1 VCAVVCVFGQYVDY
15 EGHKVVRVTVN
26 NQQEFSVLEGLLN
39 AASFH
44 DVWSGDSVLSLGE
57 NDIRV
62 DDDLLK
68 AINEAGL
75 TNTVRIESIQALLS
89 EERWTYLLNGSSA
102 DFFATYHRYDEI
114 VVYLKQLTQ
123 TYPHLAQFIPSVGK
137 TIEGR
142 DIPAIRI
149 NATYNGAKGKKIFF
163 QGGQHAREWIGPA
176 TVLYITTQLL
186 EKYGKDNAVTQ
197 LVKDIEFTIVP
208 LANPDG
214 YEYAWTK
221 ERLWRKNR
229 RRNSDGTY
237 GVDLNRNWDEHW
249 GGGGSS
255 GVPSSDTYR
264 GTKAFSE
271 PESATLSKF
280 VTELGPNVIAAIDF
294 HSYSQLILRPYGWT
308 NANCPDEQALKV
320 IGDGVRLAIKAVHN
334 KDYTN
339 QKSIDL
345 YVTTGT
351 ASDWW
356 YYAGVWASY
365 TIELRDTGKYGFVL
379 PAAEIVPS
387 GQEIWNSMLY
397 FCKTVYD
404 NYPRK

>member
-1 VCAVVCVFGQYVDY
+1 VDY
-15 EGHKVVRVTVN
+15 EGHKVLRV
-26 NQQEFSVLEGLLN
+26 SVGNARELALLQKMIDHSN
-39 AASFH
+39 VQ
-44 DVWSGDSVLSLGE
+44 DVWSHDSTLVIGQ
-57 NDIRV
+57 NDVRV
-62 DDDLLK
+62 DDDLYK
-68 AINEAGL
+68 AINTSGL
-75 TNTVRIESIQALLS
+75 QSSVYINSVQDLIT
-89 EERWTYLLNGSSA
+89 EERWHYFQNAPSA
-102 DFFATYHRYDEI
+102 DFFATYRRYSEFVD
-114 VVYLKQLTQ
+114 YLQQLAGQ
-123 TYPHLAQFIPSVGK
+123 YSHIAKFIPSVAK
-137 TIEGR
+137 SIEGR

-149 NATYNGAKGKKIFF
+149 NATAGNAKAKKIYF
-163 QGGQHAREWIGPA
+163 QGGQHAREWIGPV
-176 TVLYITTQLL
+176 TVMYITQQLL
-186 EKYGKDNAVTQ
+186 EKYGKESAVTQ
-197 LVKDIEFTIVP
+197 LVRDIEFTIVP

-264 GTKAFSE
+264 GTAPFSE
-271 PESATLSKF
+271 PESSQLSKL
-280 VTELGPNVIAAIDF
+280 VTSLGPTVIAAIDF

-308 NANCPDEQALKV
+308 NANCPDETALKA
-320 IGDGVRLAIKAVHN
+320 IGEGVRQAIRAVHN

-351 ASDWW
+351 ASDWF
-356 YYAGVWASY
+356 YYAKIWASY

-379 PAAEIVPS
+379 PASEIIPS

-397 FCKTVYD
+397 FCKTTFD
-404 NYPRK
+404 TYPRN